1 MKEKLRKVLK
11 LSGLL
16 LLIIVLAFPV
26 SAVLANWLN
35 PPASIVTDLAIGA
48 NPSSVY
54 GMTFQPDRQTFYAAG
69 RHWIFYINNDS
80 DFVYKTALP
89 SGVFGAE
96 TELVATTGIYGM
108 EMAVF
113 YDAASNTVHYARH
126 DMTPAPDEVKYR
138 MGTPNANGTITWAAV
153 EQTVAQVPAALLTWR
168 TTIAVDEA
176 GYPWVAWIDTDG
188 TNTFGLLTVESS
200 STKNGTWT
208 EDEHQTFGSGGT
220 VTNGTGTMIGSPVT
234 LDIGANTPTI
244 TVEGTFTIEIPIGGS
259 GTATT
264 GGWTVQGSPVAL
276 TEGTNTITVDAG
288 GAGTI
293 TIDMTLDEHVWF
305 AALTPLASATKM
317 IEVEWSAENN
327 STHDVGLYASV
338 FDTDTNTWTTRDTVV
353 AEGSMHATRTDA
365 FSFYDLGSAVYT
377 TYTDDSANV
386 MFRVRSSIQTWVA
399 CAAAVNI
406 KAAGADIYIPTLS
419 GYALSPSGEDM
430 LCIVHDV
437 NDVWYS
443 IRDFET
449 VTFGAWNLAWTTP
462 LPTDSISRH
471 IATYKYDDSNTVG
484 FAWQWTDDSESTD
497 TIQYWWLDNTNDQ
510 LGYYV
515 SGLPSTVTP
524 TANLVPLIFLAMGL
538 LLIVSLALADNVNL
552 KMLIYIAIAIMLI
565 LAFLAMMNGQVNSY

>member
-1 MKEKLRKVLK
+1 MRKWLK
-11 LSGLL
+11 RIGLITL
-16 LLIIVLAFPV
+16 VAILTLPISV
-26 SAVLANWLN
+26 VLANWLN
-35 PPASIVTDLAIGA
+35 PPATIVSDLAIGA

-54 GMTFQPDRQTFYAAG
+54 GMTFQPDRQTFYAVG

-80 DFVYKTALP
+80 DFVYKTALDN
-89 SGVFGAE
+89 GVFGAE
-96 TELVATTGIYGM
+96 TELFATTGIYGM

-138 MGTPNANGTITWAAV
+138 MGTPNTNGTITWAAV
-153 EQTVAQVPAALLTWR
+153 EQTVSQVPAALLTWR

-188 TNTFGLLTVESS
+188 TNAFGLLYVESS

-208 EDEHQTFGSGGT
+208 EDEAQTFGSGGIAAD
-220 VTNGTGTMIGSPVT
+220 GTGTMTGSPVT
-234 LDIGANTPTI
+234 LDIGLNQPTV
-244 TVEGTFTIEIPIGGS
+244 TVEGTFTITLPIGGS

-264 GGWTVQGSPVAL
+264 GGWTITDSPVAL
-276 TEGTNTITVDAG
+276 VEGVNTITVQAG

-293 TIDMTLDEHVWF
+293 DIDLDLDEHVWF
-305 AALTPLASATKM
+305 AALTPLAPATKM
-317 IEVEWSAENN
+317 IEVEWSAENQA
-327 STHDVGLYASV
+327 THDVGVYASV

-353 AEGSMHATRTDA
+353 AEGSMHATRPDA

-406 KAAGADIYIPTLS
+406 KAAGADIYIPTLT
-419 GYALSPSGEDM
+419 GYALSPSGDDM
-430 LCIVHDV
+430 LCVVHDV

-449 VTFGAWNLAWTTP
+449 ATFGAWNLAWSTP
-462 LPTDSISRH
+462 LPVDAISRH
-471 IATYKYDDSNTVG
+471 IAAYTYPTSNKVG
-484 FAWQWTDDSESTD
+484 FAWQWTDNSESTD

-510 LGYYV
+510 LGYFV
-515 SGLPSTVTP
+515 GGLPASVTP
-524 TANLVPLIFLAMGL
+524 VANIIPIVFLGAFGL
-538 LLIVSLALADNVNL
+538 LIIIGLAFADNVNL

-565 LAFLAMMNGQVNSY
+565 MAFLAMINGQVNGF